1 MTIKSFRLKKLYAAT
16 VILTLLLTA
25 VMGVC
30 GSPQSHTTPAVQVSS
45 QVWSFGVMGDTQ
57 WTLATD
63 PARNNPGGVPVSIID
78 QVNQQFINK
87 GVKFVIQ
94 VGDLTENGNDADVTR
109 RATAAQA
116 LYNAGIGFF
125 PMRGNHETKGG
136 TANGYAIAAFQNNF
150 PQTKCL
156 SNTFGA
162 ANCSSPSPVSIDLA
176 GMSYSFDY
184 GPEGS
189 NARFVIIDDWAT
201 PSKRV
206 DTAGY
211 SYGYSIFDQQS
222 WISTRLDKNTRGA
235 RHAFVFSHQPL
246 IAENHQDSLFSGYT
260 NANPAWQNA
269 FLASLQ
275 NNNVKYFISGHDHI
289 HQRSI
294 ITSPDGISKIQEL
307 ICASNSSKFYT
318 PKPVNNSKWYGQK
331 SRETSVAQELQTVGY
346 YIFTVD
352 GSRVT
357 VDYYS
362 DDHGGWL
369 SDENYPAETGNGLSN
384 KVTPAFNFVKKA
396 TWGYSLNGKE
406 FLVGGTNGTSYT
418 VVQDRFGKT
427 SAKILSGTYNNKET
441 DYNGRIL
448 TQTVNTGWSPKTKGI
463 KSDICTLWDMA
474 GLGTGQT
481 GVFTLSLSY
490 DHDSVNHK
498 ELKQGLFGL
507 VTKDTQGNWIN
518 AVDKNFG
525 GKKKFVYGP
534 GLSDYEL
541 GTYGVD
547 PHTKTVWAV
556 INYNG
561 DFAAARFDKKHQ
573 ERHKK

>member
-1 MTIKSFRLKKLYAAT
+1 MTIKSFRLKTLYAAT
-16 VILTLLLTA
+16 VVLTLLLTT

-30 GSPQSHTTPAVQVSS
+30 GSPQSHIIPAVQVSS
-45 QVWSFGVMGDTQ
+45 QAWSFGVMGDTQ

-63 PARNNPGGVPVSIID
+63 PAGNNPSGVPVSIID
-78 QVNQQFINK
+78 QINQQFIDK

-94 VGDLTENGNDADVTR
+94 VGDLTENGNDADIAR
-109 RATAAQA
+109 RAAAAQS
-116 LYNAGIGFF
+116 LYDAGIGFF

-162 ANCSSPSPVSIDLA
+162 TNCSSPSPVSSDLT

-184 GPEGS
+184 GPAGS
-189 NARFVIIDDWAT
+189 NARFVIIDNWAT

-206 DTAGY
+206 DTIGY

-222 WISTRLDKNTRGA
+222 WISSRLDKNTRGA

-260 NANPAWQNA
+260 NANQDWQNT

-275 NNNVKYFISGHDHI
+275 NNDVKYYIGGHDHI

-307 ICASNSSKFYT
+307 ICVSNSSKFYA
-318 PKPVNNSKWYGQK
+318 PKPVNDSKWYGQK

-369 SDENYPAETGNGLSN
+369 SDENYPAETGNGLIN
-384 KVTPAFNFVKKA
+384 KVTPTFNFVKKA

-406 FLVGGTNGTSYT
+406 FLVGRTNGTSYT

-448 TQTVNTGWSPKTKGI
+448 TQTVNTGWSPRTKGI
-463 KSDICTLWDMA
+463 KSDIFTLWGMA

-498 ELKQGLFGL
+498 ELKHGLFGL
-507 VTKDTQGNWIN
+507 VTKDTQGNWVN
-518 AVDKNFG
+518 AEDKNFG

-534 GLSDYEL
+534 WLSDYEL

-561 DFAAARFDKKHQ
+561 DFAAAQCSAKHQ
-573 ERHKK
+573 